1 MASDH
6 TPESDARDPAVGDA
20 EMVAAEP
27 VDDPVDDPV
36 PIWGFAAVAAFA
48 ALVVCGYVATAVAP
62 TWANSNPEGLLA
74 LNARIR
80 HLLLA
85 VGGGIEWWPY
95 LLVGGLRLALAFVVC
110 HLIGRAFS
118 ERALHWF
125 GKYLGYRREQMNAL
139 IDGFDR
145 VDWFV
150 VPWFAG
156 SNIVAAISGIR
167 RMHPLRLAVLLSI
180 GIFARLWL
188 YWWLGHRFESE
199 LDSILDWIARW
210 QWPLTILSIVVVLAT
225 IALNVRRGRRFT

>member
-6 TPESDARDPAVGDA
+6 TPESDALDPAVADS
-20 EMVAAEP
+20 EMVVGEP

-36 PIWGFAAVAAFA
+36 PIWGFAAVAAFV

-118 ERALHWF
+118 
-125 GKYLGYRREQMNAL
+125 
-139 IDGFDR
+139 
-145 VDWFV
+145 
-150 VPWFAG
+150 
-156 SNIVAAISGIR
+156 
-167 RMHPLRLAVLLSI
+167 
-180 GIFARLWL
+180 
-188 YWWLGHRFESE
+188 
-199 LDSILDWIARW
+199 
-210 QWPLTILSIVVVLAT
+210 
-225 IALNVRRGRRFT
+225 